1 MARNSVLDRH
11 HVLFDAAAIAA
22 HACFAAKGFRQKD
35 LRFLFELFSNWLE
48 SATGGPVL
56 SIQNTQIGRYLSSLV
71 RDGSAKRMVSGK
83 RPLYRLTRVG
93 LMECLTRIVHR
104 RHWWPMEEFLF
115 VFHFV
120 ASYHARIE
128 EIIKREGV
136 LFPQVLKAEIR
147 QLLDLKELVDRQEQL
162 LDREIQRL
170 GLRISDARKSSELAQ
185 SLIQRGSPVE
195 QVVEGVQRR
204 FPYQLNNQKPL
215 LELFRET
222 PEEDWLWQMETG
234 AMKRVEHIFGPLREM
249 LMRYRSLV
257 VEMKRTE
264 IPGKPRGSG
273 GGPARSAG

>member
-1 MARNSVLDRH
+1 
-11 HVLFDAAAIAA
+11 
-22 HACFAAKGFRQKD
+22 
-35 LRFLFELFSNWLE
+35 
-48 SATGGPVL
+48 
-56 SIQNTQIGRYLSSLV
+56 
-71 RDGSAKRMVSGK
+71 
-83 RPLYRLTRVG
+83 
-93 LMECLTRIVHR
+93 
-104 RHWWPMEEFLF
+104 MEEFLF

-264 IPGKPRGSG
+264 IPGKSRGSG